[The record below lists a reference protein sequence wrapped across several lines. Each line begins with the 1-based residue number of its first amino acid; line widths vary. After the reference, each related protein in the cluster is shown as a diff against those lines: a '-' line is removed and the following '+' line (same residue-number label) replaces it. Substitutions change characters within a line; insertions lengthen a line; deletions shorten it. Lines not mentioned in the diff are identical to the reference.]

1 MPHSWQTCHASR
13 SPHPW
18 LAALLF
24 VLLPLQALYAAEQQ
38 YSINLKNADIRE
50 FITMVSSMTGKS
62 FVVDQRLKGKV
73 TVISN
78 TKMGPDAIYELFLS
92 VLRVQGYAA
101 VPAGEVVK
109 IVQQVLAKQS
119 GNPNDFQ
126 RRDSEEIITRVIT
139 VRNTS
144 AVELVKTL
152 RPLVPQYSH
161 IAGLNEPNALIIS
174 DHAANI
180 QRVEDMVA
188 RIDIADS
195 SSVEIVQLVEAWVED
210 MVALLEQLAPEQ
222 IGKSA
227 KGPNRVTVV
236 ASERTNSLVLKGQP
250 ETLAKMKALITELD
264 VPANRSGTVQ
274 VFRLAHSDAKD
285 MAELLKGL
293 VSEGGSGPKQGA
305 GVDVP
310 VSIQADEALNALVI
324 RANPATQAE
333 LTDIIT
339 RLDVRRLQVLIEGA
353 IVEVT
358 TDFDRTFSSE
368 LGIGDAMSST
378 TPIGLTRPLGTI
390 SQLLQSLA
398 TGTAAVPTLDSAPT
412 IGAGRQ
418 SENGVS
424 FAAIIRAL
432 STNRDTNLLSTPSIT
447 TMDNQE
453 AKIVVG
459 QQVPF
464 RTGSTVTG
472 SQGATNPFT
481 TIQRQDVGLT
491 LEVTPHIHDGEVIRL
506 EIRQEISEVSQ
517 SGNSNIGSGGSA
529 DLITDRAE
537 IVTTVLAND
546 GEIVVLGG
554 LTRDKETD
562 TESGVPGLRKVPVLG
577 RLFKDT
583 TTKREKRVQMVFL
596 RPTVLRTGESMAT
609 EVTRKYRGI
618 WEVEIEGTGV
628 PEGVSNLFN
637 GERP

>member
-1 MPHSWQTCHASR
+1 MPQSRQTRRVTSLLR
-13 SPHPW
+13 PW
-18 LAALLF
+18 LAAVLVAL
-24 VLLPLQALYAAEQQ
+24 LLPVHAADQQ

-78 TKMGPDAIYELFLS
+78 TKMGPEAIYELFLS
-92 VLRVQGYAA
+92 VLGVQGYAA
-101 VPAGEVVK
+101 VPAGDVVK

-126 RRDSEEIITRVIT
+126 QLESEEMITRVIP

-180 QRVEDMVA
+180 QRLEVMVGK
-188 RIDIADS
+188 IDVADTS
-195 SSVEIVQLVEAWVED
+195 DVQIIPLTEAWVED
-210 MVALLEQLAPEQ
+210 MVALLEQLAPSQ

-250 ETLAKMKALITELD
+250 ETLKKMKALIHELD

-274 VFRLAHSDAKD
+274 VVRLAHSDAKD
-285 MAELLKGL
+285 MAELLKNL
-293 VSEGGSGPKQGA
+293 VQESGKDPKQAAGA
-305 GVDVP
+305 QVP

-333 LTDIIT
+333 LIDIIT
-339 RLDVRRLQVLIEGA
+339 KLDVRRLQVLIEGA

-358 TDFDRTFSSE
+358 TDFDRSFSSE
-368 LGIGDAMSST
+368 LAIGDAMSSG
-378 TPIGLTRPLGTI
+378 TPIALTRPLGTL

-398 TGTAAVPTLDSAPT
+398 TGQATVPALDGSPS

-418 SENGVS
+418 SQNGVS
-424 FAAIIRAL
+424 FASIIRAL
-432 STNRDTNLLSTPSIT
+432 SSNRDTNLLSTPSIT

-517 SGNSNIGSGGSA
+517 SGNANIGSGGSA

-546 GEIVVLGG
+546 GEVVVLGG

-562 TESGVPGLRKVPVLG
+562 TESGVPGLRKIPVLG

-596 RPTVLRTGESMAT
+596 RPTVLRTPESMKA
-609 EVTRKYRGI
+609 EVTRKYRGV
-618 WEVEIEGTGV
+618 WEVVIEGTD
-628 PEGVSNLFN
+628 PSEQISTLFD